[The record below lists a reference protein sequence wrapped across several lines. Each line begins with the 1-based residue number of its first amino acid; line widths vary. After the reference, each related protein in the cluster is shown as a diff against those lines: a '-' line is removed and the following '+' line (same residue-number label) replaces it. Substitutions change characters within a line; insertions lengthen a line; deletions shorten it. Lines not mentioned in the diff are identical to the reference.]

1 MNMPKT
7 SSSQSRWLLLVHQLP
22 ARPSNVRVRIWR
34 RLQQIGAV
42 ALRGAVYVLPNTAEA
57 REDFEWIRTEIA
69 GRGGQANIL
78 TAQAVDGYTDDE
90 LEATFRRARAT
101 DYASLIQDID
111 GIRKHVTR
119 RESRARVQR
128 NRRDL
133 MKLRERFHALKAID
147 FFASPAAGDAHAAL
161 AALEELTVAATTAPR
176 SSSRLEL
183 RSFKGRT
190 WLTRPHP
197 GIDRMASAWL
207 IRRFI
212 APEARF
218 GFGSLPAAD
227 GQIPFDM
234 PDVEFGH
241 HGEDCTFETLIK
253 RFAIRDPAAGRLGQ
267 LVHDLDLKESLYS
280 VPEAATIGR
289 LVEGLRDSATS
300 DSALIE
306 DGIRMMEAL
315 YRSFERELSPA
326 PARTPRREGTRVN
339 AARRRP
345 RGGRTL

>member
-1 MNMPKT
+1 MHKSPPT
-7 SSSQSRWLLLVHQLP
+7 QSRWLLLVHQLP

-57 REDFEWIRTEIA
+57 REDFEWIRTEVT

-90 LEATFRRARAT
+90 LEAAFRRARAT
-101 DYASLIQDID
+101 EYASLIQDID
-111 GIRKHVTR
+111 GLRKHVTR
-119 RESRARVQR
+119 RESRALAQR

-147 FFASPAAGDAHAAL
+147 FFGSPAAGDAHAAL
-161 AALEELTVAATTAPR
+161 AALEELTVAASTAPR
-176 SSSRLEL
+176 TSSRLEP

-190 WLTRPHP
+190 WLTRPRP

-212 APEARF
+212 SPEATF
-218 GFGSLPAAD
+218 GFGSLPATD

-241 HGEDCTFETLIK
+241 QGKDCTFETLMK
-253 RFAIRDPAAGRLGQ
+253 RFAIHDPAAARLGQ
-267 LVHDLDLKESLYS
+267 LVHDLDLKESLYG

-300 DSALIE
+300 DNALIE

-315 YRSFERELSPA
+315 YRSFERELSTA
-326 PARTPRREGTRVN
+326 SARSPRRLGTGAN
-339 AARRRP
+339 AARRRQ
-345 RGGRTL
+345 RGRRTL